1 MSIRLLTASSLA
13 AGALLS
19 ACASVDSP
27 GAMPVGPASSA
38 FSAADFAWSAQPGQA
53 SIEGQVNY
61 RQGGRA
67 YACTGSAGLTPETP
81 YTRAR
86 FQTLYGSTDG
96 AAIPEAVVRA
106 RTVADSNADYRSFV
120 RSTPCTGGSFR
131 FAGLPDGGW
140 FVIVRVGAEGAE
152 PTVLMRHVVTR
163 GGRAVAIVL

>member
-1 MSIRLLTASSLA
+1 MSIRTLA
-13 AGALLS
+13 ALALGAGALLS
-19 ACASVDSP
+19 ACAPVDSP
-27 GAMPVGPASSA
+27 GPMPIGPVSSA
-38 FSAADFAWSAQPGQA
+38 FSAADFAWSTQTGTAA
-53 SIEGQVNY
+53 VEGQVNY
-61 RQGGRA
+61 RQNGRA
-67 YACTGSAGLTPETP
+67 FTCTGSAGLTPETP

-86 FQTLYGSTDG
+86 FQQLYGSTEG

-163 GGRAVAIVL
+163 GGRAVAIAL